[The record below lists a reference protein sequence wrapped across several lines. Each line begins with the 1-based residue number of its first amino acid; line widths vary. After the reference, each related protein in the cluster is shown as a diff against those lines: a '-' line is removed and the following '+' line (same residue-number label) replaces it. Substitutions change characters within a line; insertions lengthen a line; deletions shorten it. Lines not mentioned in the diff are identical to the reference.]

1 MSTDDEV
8 MGAPGARLVRKV
20 ADLTAHVVEWVLG
33 DRSAQRASDVRACLR
48 DIERAVTGEARPCG
62 TTHHLGCACY
72 EAAHRA
78 RAEALEAEVAR
89 LRRSPASATL
99 SAHDHVRELV
109 AERDEARAEAARL
122 RAAAQDLLDADADV
136 PLGET
141 VSVEAVNR
149 HARKVL
155 ARKALVALLARDP

>member
-1 MSTDDEV
+1 MAETWRVVLASGEVREVRVEALDDGGFEARWGDCDV
-8 MGAPGARLVRKV
+8 ESDDSEHDAVLWLASCFSWGAVEILAPGEP
-20 ADLTAHVVEWVLG
+20 T
-33 DRSAQRASDVRACLR
+33 
-48 DIERAVTGEARPCG
+48 
-62 TTHHLGCACY
+62 
-72 EAAHRA
+72 
-78 RAEALEAEVAR
+78 RAELRAQVEAYAAQ
-89 LRRSPASATL
+89 LAPMT
-99 SAHDHVRELV
+99 
-109 AERDEARAEAARL
+109 RAEAARL